1 MTEDKETKVGAKRSR
16 EDEGEE
22 PEAKVAKDAEAKAVG
37 ADAKDESA
45 APVEGS
51 SDAKPAAPEE
61 KKDEAKPST
70 VPLFGSGAATIS
82 GFGGFGG
89 FGAAKPAGEGFGSAS
104 TGGGFGGFGGGGGGF
119 GGFAKAAGSTEG
131 GFPALSTVFGDANKP
146 VQLFGKSK
154 EADDNGDEGGDD
166 DATPE
171 SAPAE
176 TKPVI
181 TLQQQEVTSGEEDE
195 ECIFTTDGALYEFVA
210 EDDKAPTWKER
221 GRGELRLNLTKDGGA
236 RMVMRAKGNFRLIL
250 NAAMWKGQ
258 TFTKMEGGK
267 GLSFPCKNAVSGPE
281 AKVTTFALKMRVSA
295 THVVQ
300 QVEEFLAATQKALA
314 ALGGAAEKEEEKDE

>member
-1 MTEDKETKVGAKRSR
+1 MGLAGSEVGVVGSEDLPRL
-16 EDEGEE
+16 
-22 PEAKVAKDAEAKAVG
+22 AE
-37 ADAKDESA
+37 
-45 APVEGS
+45 
-51 SDAKPAAPEE
+51 
-61 KKDEAKPST
+61 
-70 VPLFGSGAATIS
+70 
-82 GFGGFGG
+82 
-89 FGAAKPAGEGFGSAS
+89 
-104 TGGGFGGFGGGGGGF
+104 
-119 GGFAKAAGSTEG
+119 STEG
-131 GFPALSTVFGDANKP
+131 GFPAPSTVFGDANKP

-154 EADDNGDEGGDD
+154 DADDNGDEGGDD

-195 ECIFTTDGALYEFVA
+195 ECIFTTDGALYEFVT

-236 RMVMRAKGNFRLIL
+236 RWYAAEGNFRLIL
-250 NAAMWKGQ
+250 NAGRG
-258 TFTKMEGGK
+258 EGADIHQDG
-267 GLSFPCKNAVSGPE
+267 GRQGALFPCKNAVSGPE

-295 THVVQ
+295 TQVVQ

-314 ALGGAAEKEEEKDE
+314 AWLKRRKEEEKDEWRVGSATSTRDRSVRSVMS